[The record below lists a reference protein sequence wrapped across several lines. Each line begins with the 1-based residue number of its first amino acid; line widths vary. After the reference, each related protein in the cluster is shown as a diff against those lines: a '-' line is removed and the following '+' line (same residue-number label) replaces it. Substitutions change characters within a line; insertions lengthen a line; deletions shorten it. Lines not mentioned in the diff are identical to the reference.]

1 MRGPPLFRRL
11 RLLFRDRRAERE
23 LDAEMQLH
31 LELLEAQ
38 FRDDGF
44 SPREARRRARL
55 AFGSRESVRAQ
66 TRDAHGLVRTQ
77 EFLDDV
83 GHALRAL
90 RRTPAFATVAVSVL
104 ALGIGATIAIF
115 SVLSAS
121 LLRPV
126 PFPDGH
132 RVVSLAWNYGDHVF
146 PSLTSAKFSY
156 WREHTRSFAAIA
168 SWQAFF
174 GRVGEV
180 GEITGAQGLRVTDGF
195 FRVVGMPPAVG
206 RAFTEDEYQPGGRRV
221 ALVSPGFWRRHFGEP
236 VDVSGRASIKLEE
249 EPYAIVGLLPE
260 DFAFPYVPRPV
271 EMVIPTAVEVDPD
284 DQGANWPAIARV
296 RDDAT
301 MSDARTEVTW
311 LNAGFR
317 AAYPQQAGEEEPGM
331 AVGSF
336 AELYAGQTSSA
347 IWILMG
353 AVAAVLL
360 IACANVGSLFLVR
373 ALRRRG
379 EMAIRGALGA
389 TESRILRLGVA
400 EAVVVAFAAGAAG
413 LLLAIWGA
421 GVLVALAPVQLPLA
435 GSIGIDWRVV
445 AFAIGVSLMTS
456 VVVSVVAAWPRLRGG
471 LWRALRRSSRTTTGQ
486 SRLQEALLSV
496 QTALSMI
503 LLVGALLLSSTWS
516 TLRQTDPG
524 FDPDALIA
532 AQLPIRPP
540 NYDTSERLDRFAEG
554 VIQGMRSRGVADVA
568 GASSLPFERGL
579 NFPMSIAGRAE
590 FGGSVELR
598 VVTEGYFRT
607 LGIPV
612 VRGRSFTPT
621 DAQGSPPVAIVNE
634 TFARRYFPDGSAIG
648 QRIDLGRMG
657 SVTRYASLKG
667 RGVVIVGVAADV
679 QDVSFRTAVRRTIY
693 LPQAQTADV
702 IANIRPEM
710 PVFVV
715 RSVLPVQQLERE
727 FRQVIRAVDPALP
740 AAEVFPLSETVA
752 DSLARERFGTILVSL
767 FGVLALILTAVGV
780 YSVLAQTVRSRHQ
793 EIAIRMAVGASGDS
807 VLRLVVARGLLPVA
821 IGIGFGLVGAVA
833 LSGVVEA
840 YLWGV
845 TGTDA
850 LTLSIAAAGILA
862 VAAFACWI
870 PAREAARVDPARAL
884 GSY

>member
-1 MRGPPLFRRL
+1 
-11 RLLFRDRRAERE
+11 
-23 LDAEMQLH
+23 MQFH

-38 FRDDGF
+38 FREEGF

-55 AFGSRESVRAQ
+55 AFGSRESLRAEA
-66 TRDAHGLVRTQ
+66 RDAHGLVRTR

-90 RRTPAFATVAVSVL
+90 RRTPAFAVVAVSVL
-104 ALGIGATIAIF
+104 ALGVGATIAIF

-146 PSLTSAKFSY
+146 PSLTSAKYSY
-156 WREHTRSFAAIA
+156 WREHTRSFAAVA

-206 RAFTEDEYQPGGRRV
+206 RAFAEDEYRPGGRRV

-236 VDVSGRASIKLEE
+236 VDVSGRVSIRLEE
-249 EPYAIVGLLPE
+249 EPYVIVGLLPE
-260 DFAFPYVPRPV
+260 DFAFPYASRPV
-271 EMVIPTAVEVDPD
+271 EMIIPTALQVDPD
-284 DQGANWPAIARV
+284 DQAANWPALARV

-301 MSDARTEVTW
+301 IGDARTEVSW

-317 AAYPQQAGEEEPGM
+317 AAYPQQVGEEEPGM
-331 AVGSF
+331 TLGSF
-336 AELYAGQTSSA
+336 AELYAGQTANA

-353 AVAAVLL
+353 AVAAVLM

-379 EMAIRGALGA
+379 EMAIREALGA
-389 TESRILRLGVA
+389 TESRILRLGVG

-421 GVLVALAPVQLPLA
+421 GVLVALAPVRLPLA
-435 GSIGIDWRVV
+435 GAIGVDWRVV
-445 AFAIGVSLMTS
+445 AFAIAVSLVTS
-456 VVVSVVAAWPRLRGG
+456 VVVSMVAAWPRLRGG
-471 LWRALRRSSRTTTGQ
+471 LWGTLRRSSRTTTGQ
-486 SRLQEALLSV
+486 SRLQEALLSA

-503 LLVGALLLSSTWS
+503 LLVGALLLSTTWS
-516 TLRQTDPG
+516 NLRQTDPG
-524 FDPDALIA
+524 FDPDALVA

-554 VIQGMRSRGVADVA
+554 VIEGMRSRGVAAVA

-598 VVTEGYFRT
+598 TVTQDYFRT

-612 VRGRSFTPT
+612 VRGRSFTEV
-621 DAQGSPPVAIVNE
+621 DIRGSTPVAVVNE
-634 TFARRYFPDGSAIG
+634 TFARRYFPEGGAIG
-648 QRIDLGRMG
+648 ARVDLGRIG
-657 SVTRYASLKG
+657 NVTRYASLNG
-667 RGVVIVGVAADV
+667 QGIVIVGVAADV

-702 IANIRPEM
+702 IANIRPAM

-715 RSVLPVQQLERE
+715 RSVLPAARLERE

-740 AAEVFPLSETVA
+740 AAEVTPLSKTVA

-780 YSVLAQTVRSRHQ
+780 YSVLAQTVRSRHR

-821 IGIGFGLVGAVA
+821 IGVGLGLVGAVT
-833 LSGVVEA
+833 LSGLVEA

-850 LTLSIAAAGILA
+850 VTLSLAAAGILA
-862 VAAFACWI
+862 VAGFACWI

>member
-1 MRGPPLFRRL
+1 MR
-11 RLLFRDRRAERE
+11 
-23 LDAEMQLH
+23 LH
-31 LELLEAQ
+31 LELLEEQ
-38 FRDDGF
+38 FRDEGL
-44 SPREARRRARL
+44 SATEARRRARL
-55 AFGSRESVRAQ
+55 TFGSPESLRAQ
-66 TRDAHGLVRTQ
+66 ARDAHGLVRTQ

-90 RRTPAFATVAVSVL
+90 WRTPAFATVAVTVL

-121 LLRPV
+121 MLRPV
-126 PFPDGH
+126 PFPEGH

-156 WREHTRSFAAIA
+156 WREHTRSVAAIA
-168 SWQAFF
+168 SWQSFF
-174 GRVGEV
+174 GRVGEI
-180 GEITGAQGLRVTDGF
+180 GEITGARGLRVTEGF
-195 FRVVGMPPAVG
+195 FRVVGLQPALG
-206 RAFTEDEYQPGGRRV
+206 RAFAEDEYRSGGRRV
-221 ALVSPGFWRRHFGEP
+221 ALVSPRFWRSHFGER
-236 VDVSGRASIKLEE
+236 VDVSGRASIRLEE
-249 EPYAIVGLLPE
+249 EPYVIVGLLPGN
-260 DFAFPYVPRPV
+260 FAFPYVSGPV
-271 EMVIPTAVEVDPD
+271 EMIIPTSVEVDPD
-284 DQGANWPAIARV
+284 DQAANWPAIARV
-296 RDDAT
+296 RNDAT
-301 MSDARTEVTW
+301 MADARTEVTW
-311 LNAGFR
+311 LNSGFNT
-317 AAYPQQAGEEEPGM
+317 AFPQQAGDEEPGM
-331 AVGSF
+331 TLGSF
-336 AELYAGQTSSA
+336 AELYAGRTSKA

-471 LWRALRRSSRTTTGQ
+471 LWRALRRSSRTTTGR

-648 QRIDLGRMG
+648 ARIDLGRMG

-780 YSVLAQTVRSRHQ
+780 YSVLAQTVRSRHR

-807 VLRLVVARGLLPVA
+807 VLRLVVARGLLP
-821 IGIGFGLVGAVA
+821 IGIGIGVGLVGAVA